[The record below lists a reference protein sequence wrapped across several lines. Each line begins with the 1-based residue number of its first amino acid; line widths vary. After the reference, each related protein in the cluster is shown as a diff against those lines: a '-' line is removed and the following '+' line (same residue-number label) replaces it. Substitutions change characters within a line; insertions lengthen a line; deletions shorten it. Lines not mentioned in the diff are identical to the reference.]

1 MLTSL
6 HGSGGIEWSMT
17 FLDCDVFRKRSTL
30 MPYAGY
36 YLLCHIYKLNII
48 KISWISAFYSYLN
61 LKYFPSAFCMKML
74 WLRVTISSGSYQPI
88 PLIQIQQKMWLYHLI
103 GRKISRF
110 YVTLNLAAFQFKVVM
125 YQSCA
130 ASERLIE
137 KQRFF
142 PDISHFFSLLK
153 KIYTLYKYD
162 TYIFKKPI

>member
-1 MLTSL
+1 MGAAALNDRW
-6 HGSGGIEWSMT
+6 HFWIVT
-17 FLDCDVFRKRSTL
+17 FFPKRSTL

-36 YLLCHIYKLNII
+36 YLLCHIYKINII

-61 LKYFPSAFCMKML
+61 LKYFHSAFRMNML
-74 WLRVTISSGSYQPI
+74 WRRVTISSGSCQPI
-88 PLIQIQQKMWLYHLI
+88 PMIQIRQKMWLYNLI

-110 YVTLNLAAFQFKVVM
+110 YVTLNLVAFQFKVVM

-130 ASERLIE
+130 ASEWLIE

-142 PDISHFFSLLK
+142 PEISHFVSQFK

-162 TYIFKKPI
+162 TYMFKKPI